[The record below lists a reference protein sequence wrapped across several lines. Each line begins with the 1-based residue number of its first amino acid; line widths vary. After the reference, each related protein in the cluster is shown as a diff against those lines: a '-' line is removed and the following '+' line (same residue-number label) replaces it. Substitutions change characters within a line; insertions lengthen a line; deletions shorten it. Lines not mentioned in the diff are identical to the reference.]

1 MSDFPSSA
9 FIHLILWLNDS
20 LFHLESADAIN
31 IIIIISYGEARN
43 PYKMLAIDAI
53 KSETPAAS

>member
-1 MSDFPSSA
+1 MSDFPSSK
-9 FIHLILWLNDS
+9 FIYLILWLNDS

-31 IIIIISYGEARN
+31 IMIIISYGEVRN

-53 KSETPAAS
+53 